1 VAVPALRR
9 TPVPRPLLLAL
20 LAAIAAIIVWGVLR
34 KGDPPKVSF
43 ARVKRQ
49 TLVSTLP
56 TNGKVEP
63 SLWQA
68 VRAETGG
75 IVSRA
80 PVEDGQTVTAGAVLA
95 AIADPSL
102 QAEIDAAQAKLNEAR
117 ANLAS
122 QEAGGKPAEFTDIEN
137 NLARARFDLE
147 QAQKTLATLE
157 RLVARHAATQQEA
170 DAARNKV
177 QQSELEIAGLEK
189 RKRSLVSPTE
199 VAAARARVG
208 DAETALQLAQRREAL
223 SLVRAPMAGVVYGRE
238 VRQGSYVNPGDL
250 VANVGHMDRLR
261 VRVYVDEP
269 ELGRVAVAQPVTITW
284 DALPGRQWHGEVEKK
299 PVAVQALGS
308 RQVGEVVC
316 SIANEG
322 RALIPGTNVNAEIR
336 TAVVEN
342 ALVIPKETLRHDAQG
357 DYVLALKGGA
367 VERRAVKQGAS
378 SITMVQILEGLGDG
392 DAVALPS
399 DTPLK
404 DGDRVT
410 AAM

>member
-1 VAVPALRR
+1 LKKL
-9 TPVPRPLLLAL
+9 LLLAL
-20 LAAIAAIIVWGVLR
+20 LAGVAAVIVWGVLR
-34 KGDPPKVSF
+34 KSDPPKVSF

-49 TLVSTLP
+49 TLVSALP

-63 SLWQA
+63 SVWQA
-68 VRAETGG
+68 VRAETAGT
-75 IVSRA
+75 VSRA
-80 PVEDGQTVTAGAVLA
+80 PVEDGQTVAAGTVLA

-137 NLARARFDLE
+137 SLARARFDLE

-170 DAARNKV
+170 DAARDKV
-177 QQSELEIAGLEK
+177 QQSELEIAGLDK
-189 RKRSLVSPTE
+189 RRRSLVSPTE

-208 DAETALQLAQRREAL
+208 DAETALHLAERREAL
-223 SLVRAPMAGVVYGRE
+223 SLVRSPMAGVVYGRE
-238 VRQGSYVNPGDL
+238 VRLGSYLNPGDL
-250 VANVGHMDRLR
+250 VANVGRMDRLR

-284 DALPGRQWHGEVEKK
+284 DALPGRQWHGEVEKM

-308 RQVGEVVC
+308 RQVGEVIC

-342 ALVIPKETLRHDAQG
+342 AMVIPKETLRHDAQG

-378 SITMVQILEGLGDG
+378 SITLVEIVEGLGDA

-399 DTPLK
+399 DTPLR

>member
-1 VAVPALRR
+1 LKKL
-9 TPVPRPLLLAL
+9 LLLAL
-20 LAAIAAIIVWGVLR
+20 VAAIAAIIVWGVLR
-34 KGDPPKVSF
+34 KSDPPKVNF

-80 PVEDGQTVTAGAVLA
+80 PVEDGQTVAAGAVLA

-102 QAEIDAAQAKLNEAR
+102 QAEIDAAQARLNEAR

-157 RLVARHAATQQEA
+157 RLVARHAPTQQEA
-170 DAARNKV
+170 DAARLKV

-189 RKRSLVSPTE
+189 RRRSLVSPTE

-208 DAETALQLAQRREAL
+208 DAETALQLAERREAL
-223 SLVRAPMAGVVYGRE
+223 SLVRSPMAGVVYGRE
-238 VRQGSYVNPGDL
+238 VRQGSYLNAGDL
-250 VANVGHMDRLR
+250 VANVGRMDRLR

-299 PVAVQALGS
+299 PVAIQALGS

-342 ALVIPKETLRHDAQG
+342 AMVIPKETLRHDAQG

-378 SITMVQILEGLGDG
+378 SITLVQILEGLGDA
-392 DAVALPS
+392 DAVALPA

>member
-1 VAVPALRR
+1 MKKL
-9 TPVPRPLLLAL
+9 LLLAL
-20 LAAIAAIIVWGVLR
+20 LAGVAAVIVWGVLR
-34 KGDPPKVSF
+34 KSDPPKVSF
-43 ARVKRQ
+43 TRVKRQ
-49 TLVSTLP
+49 TLVSALP

-63 SLWQA
+63 SVWQA

-75 IVSRA
+75 TVSRA
-80 PVEDGQTVTAGAVLA
+80 PVEDGQTVAAGAVLA
-95 AIADPSL
+95 SIADPSL

-137 NLARARFDLE
+137 SLARARLLLVQE
-147 QAQKTLATLE
+147 QAALAALQ
-157 RLVARHAATQQEA
+157 RLVARHAATQQEV
-170 DAARNKV
+170 DAARDKV

-189 RKRSLVSPTE
+189 RKHSLVSPTE

-208 DAETALQLAQRREAL
+208 DAEAALHLAQRREAL
-223 SLVRAPMAGVVYGRE
+223 SLVRSPMAGVVYGRE
-238 VRQGSYVNPGDL
+238 VRQGSYLNAGDL
-250 VANVGHMDRLR
+250 VANVGRMDRLL

-284 DALPGRQWHGEVEKK
+284 DALPGRQWQGQVDKK
-299 PVAVQALGS
+299 PVAIQALGT

-342 ALVIPKETLRHDAQG
+342 AMVIPKEALRHDAQG
-357 DYVLALKGGA
+357 DYVLALKGGT

-378 SITMVQILEGLGDG
+378 SITLVQVLEGRGDA

>member
-1 VAVPALRR
+1 
-9 TPVPRPLLLAL
+9 
-20 LAAIAAIIVWGVLR
+20 VLR
-34 KGDPPKVSF
+34 KGDPPKVNF

-80 PVEDGQTVTAGAVLA
+80 PVEDGQTVAAGVVLA

-170 DAARNKV
+170 DAARDKV

-208 DAETALQLAQRREAL
+208 DAETALQLAGRREAL
-223 SLVRAPMAGVVYGRE
+223 SLVRSPMAGVVYGRE
-238 VRQGSYVNPGDL
+238 VRAGSYVNPGDL
-250 VANVGHMDRLR
+250 VANVGQMDRLR

-342 ALVIPKETLRHDAQG
+342 AMVIPKEALRHDAQG

-378 SITMVQILEGLGDG
+378 SITLVQIVEGLGDA

-399 DTPLK
+399 DTPVK

>member
-1 VAVPALRR
+1 
-9 TPVPRPLLLAL
+9 
-20 LAAIAAIIVWGVLR
+20 
-34 KGDPPKVSF
+34 
-43 ARVKRQ
+43 
-49 TLVSTLP
+49 
-56 TNGKVEP
+56 
-63 SLWQA
+63 
-68 VRAETGG
+68 
-75 IVSRA
+75 
-80 PVEDGQTVTAGAVLA
+80 VEDGQTVAAGVVLA

-170 DAARNKV
+170 DAARDKV

-208 DAETALQLAQRREAL
+208 DTETALQLAGRREAL
-223 SLVRAPMAGVVYGRE
+223 SLVRSPMAGVVYGGE
-238 VRQGSYVNPGDL
+238 VRAGSYVNPGDL
-250 VANVGHMDRLR
+250 VANVGQMDRLR

-342 ALVIPKETLRHDAQG
+342 AMVIPKEALRHDAQG

-378 SITMVQILEGLGDG
+378 SITLVQILEGLGDA

-399 DTPLK
+399 ERPLK
-404 DGDRVT
+404 EGDRVT

>member
-1 VAVPALRR
+1 LKKL
-9 TPVPRPLLLAL
+9 LLLAL
-20 LAAIAAIIVWGVLR
+20 VAVIAAIIVWGVLR
-34 KGDPPKVSF
+34 KGDPPKVNF

-80 PVEDGQTVTAGAVLA
+80 PVEDGQTVAAGVVLA

-170 DAARNKV
+170 DAARDKV

-208 DAETALQLAQRREAL
+208 DAETALQLAGRREAL
-223 SLVRAPMAGVVYGRE
+223 SLVRSPMAGVVYGGE
-238 VRQGSYVNPGDL
+238 VRAGSYVNPGDL
-250 VANVGHMDRLR
+250 VANVGQMDRLR

-342 ALVIPKETLRHDAQG
+342 AMVIPKEALRHDAQG

-378 SITMVQILEGLGDG
+378 SITLVQILEGLGDA
-392 DAVALPS
+392 DAAALPS
-399 DTPLK
+399 ETPLK

>member
-1 VAVPALRR
+1 MKKL
-9 TPVPRPLLLAL
+9 LLLAL
-20 LAAIAAIIVWGVLR
+20 VAAIAAIIVWGVLR
-34 KGDPPKVSF
+34 KSDPPKVSF

-80 PVEDGQTVTAGAVLA
+80 PVEDGQTVAAGAVLA

-170 DAARNKV
+170 DAARLKV

-189 RKRSLVSPTE
+189 RRRSLVSPTE

-208 DAETALQLAQRREAL
+208 DAETAVQLAERREAL
-223 SLVRAPMAGVVYGRE
+223 SLVRSPMAGVVYGRE
-238 VRQGSYVNPGDL
+238 VRQGSYLNPGDL
-250 VANVGHMDRLR
+250 VANVGRMDRLR

-284 DALPGRQWHGEVEKK
+284 DALPGRQWHGDVEKK

-308 RQVGEVVC
+308 RQVGEVIC

-342 ALVIPKETLRHDAQG
+342 AMVIPKETLRHDAQG

-378 SITMVQILEGLGDG
+378 SITMVQVLEGLVDA

>member
-1 VAVPALRR
+1 MKKAL
-9 TPVPRPLLLAL
+9 VSLLLAGV
-20 LAAIAAIIVWGVLR
+20 AVVIVWGVLR

-63 SLWQA
+63 WLWQA

-75 IVSRA
+75 VVSSA
-80 PVEDGQTVTAGAVLA
+80 PVEDGQTVAAGAVMAGITDA
-95 AIADPSL
+95 AL
-102 QAEIDAAQAKLNEAR
+102 QAETDAAQAKLNEAR
-117 ANLAS
+117 ANLAT
-122 QEAGGKPAEFTDIEN
+122 QEAGGKPAEFTDIDN
-137 NLARARFDLE
+137 SLARARFDLA
-147 QAQKTLATLE
+147 QAQKVLASLE
-157 RLVARHAATQQEA
+157 RLVAQHASTQQEA
-170 DAARNKV
+170 DAAREKV
-177 QQSELEIAGLEK
+177 QQSELEIVGLEK
-189 RKRSLVSPTE
+189 RRRSLTSPTE

-208 DAETALQLAQRREAL
+208 DAETALGLARKRAEL
-223 SLVRAPMAGVVYGRE
+223 SVVRAPMAGVVYGRE
-238 VRQGSYVNPGDL
+238 VRPGSYLNAGDL
-250 VANVGHMDRLR
+250 VANVGRMDRLR

-269 ELGRVAVAQPVTITW
+269 ELGRVAVGQPVTITW
-284 DALPGRQWHGEVEKK
+284 DALPGRQWHGEVDKK
-299 PVAVQALGS
+299 PVAVEALGS

-316 SIANEG
+316 SIDNEG

-342 ALVIPKETLRHDAQG
+342 ALAIPKEALRHDAQG

-367 VERRAVKQGAS
+367 VERRAVKKGAS
-378 SITMVQILEGLGDG
+378 NIALVQVVEGLTDG

-399 DTPLK
+399 DAPLK
-404 DGDRVT
+404 AGDRVT

>member
-1 VAVPALRR
+1 MKK
-9 TPVPRPLLLAL
+9 LLLWAL
-20 LAAIAAIIVWGVLR
+20 LAGVAAVIVWGVLR
-34 KGDPPKVSF
+34 RSDPPKVSF

-63 SLWQA
+63 SVWQA

-75 IVSRA
+75 VVSRA
-80 PVEDGQTVTAGAVLA
+80 PVEDGQTVAAGAVLA
-95 AIADPSL
+95 SIADPSL

-137 NLARARFDLE
+137 NLARARFDLA
-147 QAQKTLATLE
+147 QAQKTLASLE
-157 RLVARHAATQQEA
+157 RLVPQHAATQQEA
-170 DAARNKV
+170 DAARDKA

-199 VAAARARVG
+199 VAAARARSG
-208 DAETALQLAQRREAL
+208 DAETALNLARRREAL
-223 SLVRAPMAGVVYGRE
+223 SLVRSPMAGVVYGRE
-238 VRQGSYVNPGDL
+238 VRRGSYLNAGDL
-250 VANVGHMDRLR
+250 VANVGRMDRLR

-269 ELGRVAVAQPVTITW
+269 ELGRVAIAQPVTITW
-284 DALPGRQWHGEVEKK
+284 DALPGRQWHGEVDKK
-299 PVAVQALGS
+299 PVAVQALGT

-336 TAVVEN
+336 TAIVEN
-342 ALVIPKETLRHDAQG
+342 AMVIPKEALRHDAQG
-357 DYVLALKGGA
+357 DYVLALKGGV

-378 SITMVQILEGLGDG
+378 SITMVQIVEGLGDA
-392 DAVALPS
+392 DAVALPA

>member
-1 VAVPALRR
+1 LKK
-9 TPVPRPLLLAL
+9 LLLLVLVAGV
-20 LAAIAAIIVWGVLR
+20 AAVIVWGVLR

-75 IVSRA
+75 VVSRA
-80 PVEDGQTVTAGAVLA
+80 PVEDGQTVAAGAV
-95 AIADPSL
+95 IAGITDPSL
-102 QAEIDAAQAKLNEAR
+102 QADIDAAQAKLNEAR

-122 QEAGGKPAEFTDIEN
+122 QEAGGKPAEFTDIDN
-137 NLARARFDLE
+137 NLARAQFDLA
-147 QAQKTLATLE
+147 QAQKVFASLQ
-157 RLVARHAATQQEA
+157 RLVAQHAATQQEA
-170 DAARNKV
+170 DMAREKV

-199 VAAARARVG
+199 VAAARARAL
-208 DAETALQLAQRREAL
+208 DAETALNLARQRAAL
-223 SLVRAPMAGVVYGRE
+223 SLVRSPMAGVVYGRE
-238 VRQGSYVNPGDL
+238 VRLGSYLNAGDL
-250 VANVGHMDRLR
+250 VANVGRMDRLR

-269 ELGRVAVAQPVTITW
+269 ELGRVAVGQPVTITW
-284 DALPGRQWHGEVEKK
+284 DALPGRQWHGQVEKK

-308 RQVGEVVC
+308 RQVGEVIC
-316 SIANEG
+316 SIENEG

-357 DYVLALKGGA
+357 DYVWALKGGA
-367 VERRAVKQGAS
+367 VERRAVRKGAS
-378 SITMVQILEGLGDG
+378 SITIVQVVDGLSDT

-404 DGDRVT
+404 AGDRVT
-410 AAM
+410 ATM

>member
-1 VAVPALRR
+1 LKKL
-9 TPVPRPLLLAL
+9 LLLAL
-20 LAAIAAIIVWGVLR
+20 VAAIAAIIVWGVLR
-34 KGDPPKVSF
+34 KSDPPKVNF

-80 PVEDGQTVTAGAVLA
+80 PVEDGQTVAAGAVLA

-102 QAEIDAAQAKLNEAR
+102 KAEIDAAQAKLNEAR

-157 RLVARHAATQQEA
+157 RLVARHAVTQQEA
-170 DAARNKV
+170 DAARLKV

-189 RKRSLVSPTE
+189 RRRSLVSPTE

-208 DAETALQLAQRREAL
+208 DAETALQLAERREAL
-223 SLVRAPMAGVVYGRE
+223 SLVRSPMAGVVYGRE
-238 VRQGSYVNPGDL
+238 VRQGSYLNAGDL
-250 VANVGHMDRLR
+250 VANVGRMDRLR

-299 PVAVQALGS
+299 PVAIQALGS

-342 ALVIPKETLRHDAQG
+342 AMVIPKETLRHDAQG

-378 SITMVQILEGLGDG
+378 SITLVQILEGLGDA
-392 DAVALPS
+392 DAVALPA

>member
-1 VAVPALRR
+1 MKKL
-9 TPVPRPLLLAL
+9 LLLAL
-20 LAAIAAIIVWGVLR
+20 VAVIAAIIVWGVLR
-34 KGDPPKVSF
+34 KGDPPKVNF

-80 PVEDGQTVTAGAVLA
+80 PVEDGQTVAAGAVLA
-95 AIADPSL
+95 AVADPSL

-170 DAARNKV
+170 DAARDKV

-208 DAETALQLAQRREAL
+208 DAETALQLAGRREAL
-223 SLVRAPMAGVVYGRE
+223 SLVRSPMAGVVYGGE
-238 VRQGSYVNPGDL
+238 VRAGSYVNPGDL
-250 VANVGHMDRLR
+250 VANVGQMDRLR

-342 ALVIPKETLRHDAQG
+342 AMVIPKEALRHDAQG

-378 SITMVQILEGLGDG
+378 SITLVQVVEGLGDA

>member
-1 VAVPALRR
+1 MKK
-9 TPVPRPLLLAL
+9 LLLWAL
-20 LAAIAAIIVWGVLR
+20 LAGVAAVIVWGVLR
-34 KGDPPKVSF
+34 RSDPPKVSF

-63 SLWQA
+63 SVWQA

-75 IVSRA
+75 VVSRA
-80 PVEDGQTVTAGAVLA
+80 PVEDGQTVAAGAVLA
-95 AIADPSL
+95 SIADPSL

-122 QEAGGKPAEFTDIEN
+122 KEAGGKPAEFTDIEN
-137 NLARARFDLE
+137 NLARARFDLA
-147 QAQKTLATLE
+147 QAQKTLASLE
-157 RLVARHAATQQEA
+157 RLVPQHAATQQEA
-170 DAARNKV
+170 DAARDKA

-199 VAAARARVG
+199 VAAARARSG
-208 DAETALQLAQRREAL
+208 DAETALNLARRREAL
-223 SLVRAPMAGVVYGRE
+223 SLVRSPMAGVVYGRE
-238 VRQGSYVNPGDL
+238 VRRGSYLNAGDL
-250 VANVGHMDRLR
+250 VANVGRMDRLR

-269 ELGRVAVAQPVTITW
+269 ELGRVAIAQPVTITW
-284 DALPGRQWHGEVEKK
+284 DALPGRQWHGEVDKK
-299 PVAVQALGS
+299 PVAVQALGT

-336 TAVVEN
+336 TAIVEN
-342 ALVIPKETLRHDAQG
+342 AMVIPKEALRHDAQG
-357 DYVLALKGGA
+357 DYVLALKGGV

-378 SITMVQILEGLGDG
+378 SITLVQVVEGLGDT

-399 DTPLK
+399 DTALR

>member
-1 VAVPALRR
+1 MKKL
-9 TPVPRPLLLAL
+9 LLLAL
-20 LAAIAAIIVWGVLR
+20 VAAIAAIIVWGVLR
-34 KGDPPKVSF
+34 KSDPPKVNF

-80 PVEDGQTVTAGAVLA
+80 PVEDGQTVAAGAVLA

-102 QAEIDAAQAKLNEAR
+102 KAEIDAAQAKLNEAR

-170 DAARNKV
+170 DAARLKV

-189 RKRSLVSPTE
+189 RRRSLVSPTE

-223 SLVRAPMAGVVYGRE
+223 SLVRSPMAGVVYGRE
-238 VRQGSYVNPGDL
+238 VRQGSYLNAGDL
-250 VANVGHMDRLR
+250 VANVGRMDRLR

-299 PVAVQALGS
+299 PVAIQALGS

-342 ALVIPKETLRHDAQG
+342 AMVIPKETLRHDAQG

-378 SITMVQILEGLGDG
+378 SITLVQILEGLGDA
-392 DAVALPS
+392 DAVALPA

>member
-1 VAVPALRR
+1 LKKL
-9 TPVPRPLLLAL
+9 LLLAL
-20 LAAIAAIIVWGVLR
+20 VAAVAAIIVWGVLR
-34 KGDPPKVSF
+34 KGDPPKVNF

-63 SLWQA
+63 SVWQA
-68 VRAETGG
+68 VRAETAGT
-75 IVSRA
+75 VSRA
-80 PVEDGQTVTAGAVLA
+80 PVEDGRTVAAGDVLA

-137 NLARARFDLE
+137 SLARARFDLE

-170 DAARNKV
+170 DAARDKV

-189 RKRSLVSPTE
+189 RKRSLVWPTE

-208 DAETALQLAQRREAL
+208 DAETALQLARRREAL
-223 SLVRAPMAGVVYGRE
+223 SLVRSPMAGVIYGRE
-238 VRQGSYVNPGDL
+238 VRQGSYLNPGDL
-250 VANVGHMDRLR
+250 VANVGRMDRLR

-269 ELGRVAVAQPVTITW
+269 ELGRVAVGQPVTITW

-336 TAVVEN
+336 TAEVEN
-342 ALVIPKETLRHDAQG
+342 ALVMPKEALRHDSQG

-378 SITMVQILEGLGDG
+378 SVTMVQIVEGLGDA

-399 DTPLK
+399 DAPLK
-404 DGDRVT
+404 NGDRVT

>member
-1 VAVPALRR
+1 MKKL
-9 TPVPRPLLLAL
+9 LLLAL

-34 KGDPPKVSF
+34 KSDPPKVNF

-49 TLVSTLP
+49 TLVSTLS

-80 PVEDGQTVTAGAVLA
+80 PVEDGQTVAAGAVLA

-102 QAEIDAAQAKLNEAR
+102 EAEIDAAQAKLNEAR

-137 NLARARFDLE
+137 HLARARFDLE

-170 DAARNKV
+170 DAARDKV
-177 QQSELEIAGLEK
+177 RQSELEIAGLEK
-189 RKRSLVSPTE
+189 RRQSLVSPTE

-208 DAETALQLAQRREAL
+208 DAETALHLAGRREAL
-223 SLVRAPMAGVVYGRE
+223 SLVRSPMAGVVYGRE
-238 VRQGSYVNPGDL
+238 VRQGSYLNPGDL

-299 PVAVQALGS
+299 PVAIQALGS

-342 ALVIPKETLRHDAQG
+342 AMVIPKETLRHDAQG

-367 VERRAVKQGAS
+367 VERRAVKPGAS
-378 SITMVQILEGLGDG
+378 SITLVQVLEGLGDG

-399 DTPLK
+399 ETPLK

>member
-1 VAVPALRR
+1 LKKL
-9 TPVPRPLLLAL
+9 LLLAL
-20 LAAIAAIIVWGVLR
+20 VAAVAAIIVWGVLR
-34 KGDPPKVSF
+34 KGDPPKVNF

-63 SLWQA
+63 SVWQA
-68 VRAETGG
+68 VRAETAGT
-75 IVSRA
+75 VSRA
-80 PVEDGQTVTAGAVLA
+80 PVEDGRTVAAGDVLA

-137 NLARARFDLE
+137 SLARARFDLE
-147 QAQKTLATLE
+147 QAQKTLATLD

-170 DAARNKV
+170 DAARDKV

-189 RKRSLVSPTE
+189 RKRSLVWPTE

-208 DAETALQLAQRREAL
+208 DAETALQLARRREAL
-223 SLVRAPMAGVVYGRE
+223 SLVRSPMAGVIYGRE
-238 VRQGSYVNPGDL
+238 VRQGSYLNPGDL
-250 VANVGHMDRLR
+250 VANVGRMDRLR

-269 ELGRVAVAQPVTITW
+269 ELGRVAVGQPVTITW

-336 TAVVEN
+336 TAAVEN
-342 ALVIPKETLRHDAQG
+342 ALVMPKEALRHDSQG

-378 SITMVQILEGLGDG
+378 SVTMVQIVEGLGDA

-399 DTPLK
+399 DAPLK
-404 DGDRVT
+404 NGDRVT